1 MSDKLRAAAK
11 AVLESTKSFSVYCEN
26 FCHLPRDLHDDGECP
41 PWRRY
46 NDALAELEA
55 ALAEPA
61 IKESLTTAKP
71 VAWMSTKMAGVVI
84 AHQPEDFQR
93 HPDRW
98 QPLYAAQMLLPATE
112 YICKCG
118 LRVTPHRC
126 KTDMEF

>member
-1 MSDKLRAAAK
+1 MSDTPRTDELAQKFSKTWNQFAYRSDEDIAK
-11 AVLESTKSFSVYCEN
+11 QFQNT
-26 FCHLPRDLHDDGECP
+26 D
-41 PWRRY
+41 
-46 NDALAELEA
+46 DALDLARQLERELAA
-55 ALAEPA
+55 ALAEST

-98 QPLYAAQMLLPATE
+98 QLLYAAQMLRPETE

>member
-1 MSDKLRAAAK
+1 MMSDKLREAAQA
-11 AVLESTKSFSVYCEN
+11 AM
-26 FCHLPRDLHDDGECP
+26 
-41 PWRRY
+41 
-46 NDALAELEA
+46 DALFSGDPRIRVRAALNLHA
-55 ALAEPA
+55 ALAETTV
-61 IKESLTTAKP
+61 KESLTTAKP

-118 LRVTPHRC
+118 ICVTPHRC

>member
-1 MSDKLRAAAK
+1 MSD
-11 AVLESTKSFSVYCEN
+11 T
-26 FCHLPRDLHDDGECP
+26 PRTDAHYKQILD
-41 PWRRY
+41 
-46 NDALAELEA
+46 DALGLEYAETELRYWAEQLERELAA

-61 IKESLTTAKP
+61 IKDSLTVAKP

-118 LRVTPHRC
+118 ICVTPHRC

>member
-1 MSDKLRAAAK
+1 MSDKLREAAQAALDWLKDKRLDTWQYMEGSQFYADRDKQVK
-11 AVLESTKSFSVYCEN
+11 ALES
-26 FCHLPRDLHDDGECP
+26 
-41 PWRRY
+41 
-46 NDALAELEA
+46 ALAET
-55 ALAEPA
+55 A

-98 QPLYAAQMLLPATE
+98 QPLYAAQMLRPETE

-118 LRVTPHRC
+118 IRVTPHRC

>member
-1 MSDKLRAAAK
+1 MSDTPRTDFVAAVGFGESHIESLGRMQSHAQI
-11 AVLESTKSFSVYCEN
+11 LERE
-26 FCHLPRDLHDDGECP
+26 
-41 PWRRY
+41 
-46 NDALAELEA
+46 LAETTV
-55 ALAEPA
+55 
-61 IKESLTTAKP
+61 KESLTTAKP

-98 QPLYAAQMLLPATE
+98 QPLYAAQMLRPETE